1 MFDLFN
7 LGKKSK
13 KKIKLNIKKDTL
25 GKIKKVVE
33 IQNLNLHILLMI
45 IKLNY

>member
-13 KKIKLNIKKDTL
+13 KKIKLNIKKRHTKKNKKG
-25 GKIKKVVE
+25 GKNPKSKSTYSP
-33 IQNLNLHILLMI
+33 
-45 IKLNY
+45 K